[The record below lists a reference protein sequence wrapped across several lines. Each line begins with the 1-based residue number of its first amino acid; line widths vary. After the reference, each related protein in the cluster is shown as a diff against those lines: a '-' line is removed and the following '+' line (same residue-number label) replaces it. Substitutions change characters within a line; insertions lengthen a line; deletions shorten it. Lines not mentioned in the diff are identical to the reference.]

1 MPTANT
7 IGYKRSGDTD
17 MAIWY
22 DTASAAIELNTS
34 VLIAGEGNQTI
45 VSNLDQSALAAG
57 LNGVLIQP
65 GSSISMRGS
74 AGTFA
79 KFGVGAGSAVSG
91 VVNGVFLI
99 AGQSGEIYY
108 TPVGA
113 GTYTTCLRLKNI
125 TGYRVNLAGGGTVVD
140 CEMAGAAE
148 LFVDN
153 SAVTN
158 FYQDSGSSTFN
169 YYATALTYAE
179 IGGGSMTC
187 GRACTNL
194 TIGGGA
200 QVQFTRLDSNTTPP
214 AVSGTISIGSGRLDW
229 RGGNIGTLRG
239 FGSAM
244 IDLRNVPAACTI
256 TNLYLTRAVADRS
269 YLKGTNATVTITNT
283 PTVRCGYLDTINQ

>member
-17 MAIWY
+17 MAVWY
-22 DTASAAIELNTS
+22 DTSNAAIDLNTS
-34 VLIAGEGNQTI
+34 VLIAGEGNQT
-45 VSNLDQSALAAG
+45 VSSNLDQSALAAG

-65 GSSISMRGS
+65 GASISMRGAS
-74 AGTFA
+74 GGFA
-79 KFGVGAGSAVSG
+79 KFGVGAGSAVAG

-99 AGQSGEIYY
+99 AGNSGEIYY

-113 GTYTTCLRLKNI
+113 GTYTTCLRMKNI
-125 TGYRVNLAGGGTVVD
+125 TGYRVNLAGGGTIVD
-140 CEMAGAAE
+140 MEMNGAAE
-148 LFVDN
+148 LEVDN
-153 SAVTN
+153 TAITN
-158 FYQDSGSSTFN
+158 LYQDSGSSRLL
-169 YYATALTYAE
+169 YYATGLTYAE
-179 IGGGSMTC
+179 IGGGSMVC

-200 QVQFTRLDSNTTPP
+200 QVTFTRIDSNTTPP
-214 AVSGTISIGSGRLDW
+214 AVSGTITIGSGKLDW

-239 FGSAM
+239 FGSAI

-269 YLKGTNATVTITNT
+269 YLKGTNATVTITNS